1 VSVRDGPVAAA
12 AAARQALQ
20 RMARSAGHFDAS
32 RYFRGDADL
41 GFYNVGTRAMR
52 ALARSIHAAHVHE
65 WSIEDAVSFADALII
80 DRFLE
85 VKSVGVEVMARYRR
99 DFTPRL
105 LPVWKR
111 WLADGHSANWATTD
125 AICGYLV
132 GPLLAMFPA
141 LADRMRAWT
150 GHRSMWVRRGSAVS
164 LIPSVR
170 TGLSLDV
177 AYGVARSLHADQE
190 DLIQKAVGWLL
201 REAGKTNP
209 SRLERYLRQNG
220 ATIPRTTMRYAIERL
235 PPAKRR
241 AMLEITAR
249 LRRSQRGK
257 PIRARGG
264 PKGRL
269 LDPQEEKADGR

>member
-1 VSVRDGPVAAA
+1 VAAA
-12 AAARQALQ
+12 AAARRALQ
-20 RMARSAGHFDAS
+20 RMARSDGHFDAS

-41 GFYNVGTRAMR
+41 GFYNVGTGAMR

-65 WSIEDAVSFADALII
+65 WSIEDAVSFADALIV

-132 GPLLAMFPA
+132 GPLLAMFPP
-141 LADRMRAWT
+141 LADRMRVWAR
-150 GHRSMWVRRGSAVS
+150 HRSMWVRRGSAVS

-220 ATIPRTTMRYAIERL
+220 ATIPRTTVRYAIERL
-235 PPAKRR
+235 PPARRR
-241 AMLEITAR
+241 AVLEITAR
-249 LRRSQRGK
+249 LRRNLRGK
-257 PIRARGG
+257 PRARGG

-269 LDPQEEKADGR
+269 LDPQEEG